1 MNQSPRKMRSV
12 KLGAAAIFAAGLLA
26 ACGGLNDDGDSTAQ
40 TVPGS
45 AFASTASFIDY
56 LKTLALNDT
65 AEPLTFDGFT
75 APVDDTG
82 EPTPLT

>member
-1 MNQSPRKMRSV
+1 MSHPPRSNRIAKFGAV
-12 KLGAAAIFAAGLLA
+12 FLAAAGMLA
-26 ACGGLNDDGDSTAQ
+26 ACGGFDDDGDSTAQ

-45 AFASTASFIDY
+45 AFATSASFIDY

-65 AEPLTFDGFT
+65 GEPLTFDGFT